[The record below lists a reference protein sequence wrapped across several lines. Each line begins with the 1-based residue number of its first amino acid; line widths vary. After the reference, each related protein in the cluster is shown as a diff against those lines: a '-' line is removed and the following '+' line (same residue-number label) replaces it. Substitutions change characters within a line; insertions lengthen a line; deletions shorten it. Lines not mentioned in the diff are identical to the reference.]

1 LKFKDVVSQILKD
14 KKRLSAIVL
23 LFAVGLLLLAMSS
36 ISSDKEASEVK
47 EISLAEYKERLE
59 GELEDACSRIE
70 GVGSCRVIVTFERGA
85 ENTYK
90 SGVLVESKP
99 PTVMGVTVICRGAD
113 SASVRT
119 AITGMMTSLFDI
131 GANRVAVMKLKS

>member
-1 LKFKDVVSQILKD
+1 MPSLENVRSGLKFKDVVSQILKD

-85 ENTYK
+85 ENTRSEERRVGK
-90 SGVLVESKP
+90 E
-99 PTVMGVTVICRGAD
+99 CR
-113 SASVRT
+113 SRWSPYH
-119 AITGMMTSLFDI
+119 
-131 GANRVAVMKLKS
+131 